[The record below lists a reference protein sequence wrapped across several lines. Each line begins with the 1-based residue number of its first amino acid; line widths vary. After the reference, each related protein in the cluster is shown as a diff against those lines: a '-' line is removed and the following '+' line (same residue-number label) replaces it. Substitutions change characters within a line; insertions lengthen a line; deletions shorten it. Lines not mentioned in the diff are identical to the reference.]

1 MKKTAIAILIAVLV
15 VVIGGTLLFAGLSAV
30 HFKIRDLDTTQYVT
44 NTHQVGEN
52 FTRVEMDLDTAGVSI
67 QPAED
72 GTCRV
77 VCVEREK
84 YPHTVTVENGTLIV
98 RSAKNQKWN
107 YSLVSINIK
116 SPSVTVYLPAADYAS
131 LKVAA
136 DTGAVNLVAGVSFG
150 TVDVDADTGAV
161 KVDGVTVEKLRINAD
176 TGWIAIANMTP
187 ETVELDAD
195 TGSIRVTD
203 VVCSGDMRIEAD
215 TGSIR
220 LEDVDA
226 ANLYLKAA
234 TGSISGTIR
243 TPKTFVAKASTGSV
257 KVPSTTGKGR
267 CEAYASTGSIKLS
280 ITGE

>member
-15 VVIGGTLLFAGLSAV
+15 VVIGGTLLFVGLSAV

-52 FTRVEMDLDTAGVSI
+52 FTRVEMDLDTADVDVLA
-67 QPAED
+67 AED

-84 YPHTVTVENGTLIV
+84 YPHIVKVENGTLIV
-98 RSAKNQKWN
+98 RSAKDQKWN
-107 YSLVSINIK
+107 FNIGFVLR
-116 SPSVTVYLPAADYAS
+116 SPSVTVYLPAQDYES

-136 DTGAVNLVAGVSFG
+136 DTGAVKLVAGVSFG

-161 KVDGVTVEKLRINAD
+161 TVDGADVKKLKITAD
-176 TGWIAIANMTP
+176 TGRITVANMTP

-195 TGSIRVTD
+195 TGSVRVTD

-226 ANLYLKAA
+226 ANLYLKAD

-257 KVPSTTGKGR
+257 KVPDTTGEGR
-267 CEAYASTGSIKLS
+267 CEALASTGSIKLS